1 MQMKKFLM
9 ALLCVLLSATTAL
22 AQNNVTGTVVDE
34 TGEPIIGASV
44 MVKGTK
50 TGTVTDV
57 DGKFSL
63 NNVQG
68 KTLVISYIGYDNSEV
83 RAQNGMKIQLNS
95 NSQALDEV
103 VVTGMQKVDKR
114 LFTGSSTKINANEAK
129 IDGMADI
136 SRSLEGRA
144 AGVSVQNVS
153 GTFGTGHKNS
163 GRGAKSLYAKQTTI

>member
-9 ALLCVLLSATTAL
+9 TLLCVLLSATTAL
-22 AQNNVTGTVVDE
+22 AQSHVTGTVVDE
-34 TGEPIIGASV
+34 TGEPVVGATV

-68 KTLVISYIGYDNSEV
+68 KTLVFSYIGYDNQEV
-83 RAQNGMKIQLNS
+83 KAQNGMKVQLKTNAMS
-95 NSQALDEV
+95 LDEV

-114 LFTGSSTKINANEAK
+114 LRHFALAGRPCCRRVGAERERHVRYGS
-129 IDGMADI
+129 
-136 SRSLEGRA
+136 
-144 AGVSVQNVS
+144 
-153 GTFGTGHKNS
+153 
-163 GRGAKSLYAKQTTI
+163 

>member
-34 TGEPIIGASV
+34 TGEPVIGASV

-63 NNVQG
+63 VNVQG
-68 KTLVISYIGYDNSEV
+68 KTPW
-83 RAQNGMKIQLNS
+83 
-95 NSQALDEV
+95 
-103 VVTGMQKVDKR
+103 
-114 LFTGSSTKINANEAK
+114 LFRT
-129 IDGMADI
+129 
-136 SRSLEGRA
+136 
-144 AGVSVQNVS
+144 SV
-153 GTFGTGHKNS
+153 
-163 GRGAKSLYAKQTTI
+163 TTIARLEPRTA